1 MEFKDYYKILG
12 VDKSASQDEIKKA
25 YRKLARKY
33 HPDVSKE
40 KDAAERM
47 AEVNEAN
54 TVLSDPEKRA
64 AYDNLGKE
72 AAYRSSASGG
82 GSGGYRDF
90 RPPPNW
96 DAGVEFSDHGDSE
109 GMDSAAYSDFFEQM
123 FGRAARAQRGAGA
136 GAGAGASQ
144 GGFRGGPPPSQ
155 RGEDH
160 HAKIELDLKDAY
172 TGAERMLSLRGAKL
186 DDSGHLVNEER
197 QLQVT
202 IPKGVREGQLIRLSG
217 QGSPGFG
224 GAPNGDLFLEVQ
236 FKPDARWRAQERD
249 VYQSVNITPWEAELG
264 GPIEVT
270 TPSGST
276 VEVNVPAHSKT
287 GRKLRLKERGIP
299 AATPGDLYLEL
310 HVVLPPANTEEQRN
324 AYSDLA
330 KAFPHFNPRA
340 GQ

>member
-12 VDKSASQDEIKKA
+12 VDKNASADEIKKA

-40 KDAAERM
+40 KDASQRM

-72 AAYRSSASGG
+72 GAYRSGQ
-82 GSGGYRDF
+82 DF
-90 RPPPNW
+90 RAPPNW
-96 DAGVEFSDHGDSE
+96 DAGFEFSEHGDSA
-109 GMDSAAYSDFFEQM
+109 GMDSAAFSDFFEQM
-123 FGRAARAQRGAGA
+123 FGRAARAQRGAG
-136 GAGAGASQ
+136 G
-144 GGFRGGPPPSQ
+144 GGFHGGPPPSQ

-160 HAKIELDLKDAY
+160 HAKIELDLRDAY
-172 TGAERMLSLRGAKL
+172 TGAERMLSLRGARL
-186 DDSGHLVNEER
+186 DESGHLVNQER

-217 QGSPGFG
+217 QGSPGYG

-236 FKPDARWRAQERD
+236 FKPDPRLRAQDRD
-249 VYQSVNITPWEAELG
+249 VYQSVNVSPWEAELG
-264 GPIEVT
+264 GPIQVT
-270 TPSGST
+270 TPGGAT
-276 VEVNVPAHSKT
+276 VEVNVPAHWKS

-310 HVVLPPANTEEQRN
+310 HVVLPPASTDEQRA
-324 AYSDLA
+324 AYSNMA
-330 KAFPHFNPRA
+330 RTFAQFNPRG